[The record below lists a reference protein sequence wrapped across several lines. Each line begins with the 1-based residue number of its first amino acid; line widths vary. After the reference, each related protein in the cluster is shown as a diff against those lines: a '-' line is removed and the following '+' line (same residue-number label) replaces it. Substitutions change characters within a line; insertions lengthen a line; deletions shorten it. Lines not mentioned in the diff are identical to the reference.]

1 MTPRARSRSRHVDTT
16 SAGRTVITEPAA
28 ARRVLR
34 TALRNARDNS
44 GLTQDQVVTALEWS
58 ISKLLRIEAGSVGIS
73 TTDLRALLALYRIE
87 DERTARHLT
96 AAARASRG
104 SPWWHEFA
112 DLLRPQETRRL
123 DYETT
128 ATTILEYAQ
137 VLVPGP
143 LQTPGYAAAVIAAGT
158 GATTSDPAVGRG
170 VDLRQRWARW
180 RLQRP
185 DVRQTVLLDECALLR
200 PIGGPATMR
209 HQVLALLDMSR
220 RDDVR
225 IAVLPLADS
234 VNVLEGSFALL
245 EDDGE
250 RAVYLDGTLS
260 GALVRDDPGA
270 VAHYAQRFERMA
282 ASAWTG
288 RQAQQ
293 RLAAVADDLNTASPT
308 HR

>member
-1 MTPRARSRSRHVDTT
+1 MID
-16 SAGRTVITEPAA
+16 EPIH

-34 TALRNARDNS
+34 SALRTARDDR
-44 GLTQDQVVTALEWS
+44 GLTQDQVITALEWS
-58 ISKLLRIEAGSVGIS
+58 KSKLLRIEAGSVGIS

-87 DERTARHLT
+87 DERAARHLT

-137 VLVPGP
+137 VLIPGP
-143 LQTPGYAAAVIAAGT
+143 LQTPGYAAAVIAAET
-158 GATTSDPAVGRG
+158 GATTSDAAVVRG
-170 VDLRQRWARW
+170 VDLRRRWARW

-200 PIGGPATMR
+200 PIGGAATMR
-209 HQVLALLDMSR
+209 QQVLALLSLSR
-220 RDDVR
+220 RDDVQL
-225 IAVLPLADS
+225 AVLPLTDGL
-234 VNVLEGSFALL
+234 NVLEGSFALF

-250 RAVYLDGTLS
+250 QAVYLDGPMG

-270 VAHYAQRFERMA
+270 VGDYAQLFERMA

-288 RQAQQ
+288 QQAAR
-293 RLAAVADDLNTASPT
+293 RLIAAADAFGAASSGPPSCP
-308 HR
+308 